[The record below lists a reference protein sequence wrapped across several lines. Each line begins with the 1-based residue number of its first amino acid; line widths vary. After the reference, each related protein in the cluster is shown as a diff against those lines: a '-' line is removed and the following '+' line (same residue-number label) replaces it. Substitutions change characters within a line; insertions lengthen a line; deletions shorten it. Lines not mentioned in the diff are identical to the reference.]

1 MTQAMVIRNAGPG
14 DVECIAAIHV
24 SSWQSAYR
32 GLLPDSY
39 LDSLTAEQRLPMWKQ
54 ILGSPIPSVSVWVAT
69 IEDEIVGFCSIG
81 PPESSGADATDP
93 LVLHTIY
100 LQPGHERR
108 GIGGALL
115 RHAEQGMQHLGA
127 GSAILWV
134 LSGNGRATRF
144 YEASGWKPDG
154 VEKLDQIFGQTVRE
168 VRYSKRLAVNT
179 SS

>member
-1 MTQAMVIRNAGPG
+1 MTYAVVIRNAGP
-14 DVECIAAIHV
+14 DDAESIAAIHV
-24 SSWQSAYR
+24 ASWQATYR
-32 GLLPDSY
+32 GWMPDSY
-39 LDSLTAEQRLPMWKQ
+39 LDSLTIEQRLPMWER
-54 ILGSPIPSVSVWVAT
+54 ILASSSTLIGVWVAA
-69 IEDEIVGFCSIG
+69 IDDEIVGFCSIG
-81 PPESSGADATDP
+81 PSQSPAEDDGDTFE
-93 LVLHTIY
+93 LYTIY

-115 RHAEQGMQHLGA
+115 RHAEQGMRHLGA

-134 LSGNGRATRF
+134 LAGNDRATRF

-154 VEKLDQIFGQTVRE
+154 VEKLDEMLGQTVRE